1 MNNCGKYNNNLNL
14 IGPILR
20 QKRIERKMSFEILS
34 AKLLLLGVNI
44 PVTSLHRI
52 ENNQRTVRDYEICA
66 LSVVLNIDVT
76 ELLNPITDKF
86 KVS

>member
-1 MNNCGKYNNNLNL
+1 MKNCGKYKNNLNI

-20 QKRIERKMSFEILS
+20 DKRRECKMSLEEVS
-34 AKLLLLGVNI
+34 SKLLLLDVNI

-66 LSVVLNIDVT
+66 FAIVFNIDVS
-76 ELLNPITDKF
+76 ELLNPAA
-86 KVS
+86 